1 MKELAYID
9 GTFIDL
15 KEYAVQLEDRGYQLG
30 DGVYETLRVYDG
42 VCFGVK
48 KHLERYRNSMRAL
61 NIPIT
66 DTDEE
71 LYNLFNEMIQKTEIK
86 DGLIYFQLARGTAP
100 RSLQSP
106 YPSLPHLNVII
117 RDTPINTEWQEN
129 GIRAALVE
137 DIRWLRCDINSLNLL
152 GNVVAMDQAVKA
164 NGATAL
170 LYRKDA
176 NIITEGVDA
185 NFFVVK
191 EGILWTHPKNNLI
204 LPGVTRELIME
215 RLSKQL
221 DLTVVEKAFKPE
233 FAYSAEEAFLTNT
246 ENEIVPVKAID
257 RNTIADGNP
266 GEITKSLQKAYR
278 ELVKKG
284 IDMDEN
290 E

>member
-15 KEYAVQLEDRGYQLG
+15 KEYAVQLENRGYQLG

-86 DGLIYFQLARGTAP
+86 DGLIYFQLSRGTAQ

-117 RDTPINTEWQEN
+117 RDTPVKTVFVSHWSRISAGSAAILTHLTCLEMLSQW
-129 GIRAALVE
+129 IR
-137 DIRWLRCDINSLNLL
+137 
-152 GNVVAMDQAVKA
+152 
-164 NGATAL
+164 
-170 LYRKDA
+170 
-176 NIITEGVDA
+176 
-185 NFFVVK
+185 
-191 EGILWTHPKNNLI
+191 P
-204 LPGVTRELIME
+204 
-215 RLSKQL
+215 
-221 DLTVVEKAFKPE
+221 
-233 FAYSAEEAFLTNT
+233 
-246 ENEIVPVKAID
+246 
-257 RNTIADGNP
+257 
-266 GEITKSLQKAYR
+266 
-278 ELVKKG
+278 
-284 IDMDEN
+284 
-290 E
+290 